1 MQDELSGQQEP
12 IAQYGSP
19 ATPLLSTPLA
29 TFYADRPLMWRNVGW
44 ITFGHFGT
52 ALSMTIVEP
61 LMNLRLKSIGVS
73 ESSVGLLASMNL
85 WAVSFLVMYFSWKSD
100 HCLSRLGRRTPF
112 VLMALPFIVV
122 ALILFAISTQ
132 KWLLVCLMLMYF
144 FFNDMKAS
152 TYPLLALDC
161 ASKPVLARVSGI
173 IAIVVSA
180 AGFLSTRIGS
190 RMADGHPKRVFFTA
204 ATVMSSMVLIAL
216 WRIKEPPIYHPAEGK
231 FNLLKPIRVA
241 TQDKR
246 ILVLI
251 VACALLNGFS
261 IIFKTWVWFYA
272 QTKLHLTIGDTGVAM
287 SWGLLLQVGVSY
299 PAGWLIDRYGSYV
312 ALCLQWT
319 IMLTLALCS
328 VHVTN
333 LHGLILLMMLYFLF
347 LPLQISGD
355 AILWKTMDKADTG
368 SFTSTVSLV
377 RNFCTGTVIAIS
389 GFIIR
394 WTHSYIIAFWFGFT
408 LSSIALV
415 VFFIYR
421 RIMRTGPTT
430 AVEQGA
436 LESVAEVQP
445 TVGQPAATAAV
456 A

>member
-1 MQDELSGQQEP
+1 MQDDVSAQQTAPPPTNEL
-12 IAQYGSP
+12 A
-19 ATPLLSTPLA
+19 A
-29 TFYADRPLMWRNVGW
+29 FYADRKLMWRNVSW

-61 LMNLRLKSIGVS
+61 LMNLRLKALGVS
-73 ESSVGLLASMNL
+73 ESSIGLLASMNL

-112 VLMALPFIVV
+112 TLLALPFIVL
-122 ALILFAISTQ
+122 ALVLFPLAAQ
-132 KWLLVCLMLMYF
+132 KWLLVSLMVVYF

-152 TYPLLALDC
+152 TYPLLAIDC
-161 ASKPVLARVSGI
+161 VSKPVLARVSGI
-173 IAIVVSA
+173 VAIVIST

-190 RMADGHPKRVFFTA
+190 KMADGHPKRVFFTA
-204 ATVMSSMVLIAL
+204 AAVMSSMVLIAL
-216 WRIKEPPIYHPAEGK
+216 WRIKEPPIYHPAKGK
-231 FNLLKPIRVA
+231 FNLLKPIKVA
-241 TQDKR
+241 TKDRR

-272 QTKLHLTIGDTGVAM
+272 QTKLHLSIGDTGVAM

-299 PAGWLIDRYGSYV
+299 PAGWLIDRYGSYI

-328 VHVTN
+328 IHATN
-333 LHGLILLMMLYFLF
+333 LHGLILLMSLYFLF
-347 LPLQISGD
+347 MPLQIAGD
-355 AILWKTMDKADTG
+355 TILWKTMDKADTG

-377 RNFCTGTVIAIS
+377 RNFCTGSVIAIS
-389 GFIIR
+389 GFIIK
-394 WTHSYIIAFWFGFT
+394 WTHSYIVAFWFGFL

-415 VFFIYR
+415 VFFVYR
-421 RIMRTGPTT
+421 HIMRTGRTT
-430 AVEQGA
+430 PVEDGV
-436 LESVAEVQP
+436 LESVAELQP
-445 TVGQPAATAAV
+445 TVRSAQVIAEAS
-456 A
+456 